1 MMTTIKPYRLA
12 PLAVLVLFVVSCGRG
27 AHDADSTAAAAHTSF
42 ESATAAADALVAAL
56 KSDDMD
62 ALGKILG
69 PGSDE
74 VLSSGDPV
82 ADATD
87 RHAFVARYEAKH
99 SLEPQED
106 GSQQLQIGEDG
117 WPFPVPLV
125 QRDGRWYLDGAA
137 GADELIYRRVG
148 RNELGAIAVCRGFV
162 DAQTEYAAT
171 GHDGQM
177 AGLYA
182 AFLISDEGEHNGLYW
197 PAAEGAEPSPAGEFL
212 AAAAGEGYRRSGSG
226 APTPYHGYYY
236 RMLYEQ
242 GANAP
247 GGKKDYFVDGRLV
260 DGYALIAWPADYGVS
275 GVKTFLVN
283 QEGTVYEKDLG
294 EDTASAITM
303 IEEFDPDSSW
313 SPVAEPTT

>member
-1 MMTTIKPYRLA
+1 MTTIKLHRLA

-27 AHDADSTAAAAHTSF
+27 AHDASSTATVAHTSF
-42 ESATAAADALVAAL
+42 ESPTTAADALVAAL
-56 KSDDMD
+56 KSDDLD
-62 ALGKILG
+62 ALGKIFG

-82 ADATD
+82 ADATGRD
-87 RHAFVARYEAKH
+87 AFVAKYEAKH
-99 SLEPQED
+99 SLEPQEG
-106 GSQQLQIGEDG
+106 GSQLLQIGEDD

-125 QRDGRWYLDGAA
+125 QRDDRWYFDGAA

-148 RNELGAIAVCRGFV
+148 RNELGAIAVCHGFV
-162 DAQTEYAAT
+162 EAQTEYAAT

-197 PAAEGAEPSPAGEFL
+197 PAAQGEEASPAGEFL

-226 APTPYHGYYY
+226 EPTPYHGYYY
-236 RMLYEQ
+236 RMLYAQ

-247 GGKKDYFVDGRLV
+247 GGKKDYFIDGRLV

-283 QEGTVYEKDLG
+283 HEGTVYEKDLG

-313 SPVAEPTT
+313 NPVAEPAS

>member
-1 MMTTIKPYRLA
+1 MTTIKLIRLL
-12 PLAVLVLFVVSCGRG
+12 PLAASLLFVASCGRG
-27 AHDADSTAAAAHTSF
+27 GHDASPASAAANHTSF
-42 ESATAAADALVAAL
+42 ESATAAVDALVTAL
-56 KSDDMD
+56 KSGTADD
-62 ALGKILG
+62 LGKILG
-69 PGSDE
+69 PGSE
-74 VLSSGDPV
+74 ELLSSGDPV

-87 RHAFVARYEAKH
+87 REAFVARYEAKH
-99 SLEPQED
+99 ALVPQDD
-106 GSQQLQIGEDG
+106 GSQLLQIGEDD
-117 WPFPVPLV
+117 WPFPVPIT
-125 QRDGRWYLDGAA
+125 QRDGRWYFDGAA
-137 GADELIYRRVG
+137 GADEVIFRRVG
-148 RNELGAIAVCRGFV
+148 RNELGAIAVCHGFV

-182 AFLISDEGEHNGLYW
+182 PFLISDEGEHNGLYW
-197 PAAEGAEPSPAGEFL
+197 PTAAGEDPSPAGEFV
-212 AAAAGEGYRRSGSG
+212 AAAAAQGYRKSGSG
-226 APTPYHGYYY
+226 EPTPYHGYYY
-236 RMLYEQ
+236 RMLYAQ

-313 SPVAEPTT
+313 SPVVEPAT